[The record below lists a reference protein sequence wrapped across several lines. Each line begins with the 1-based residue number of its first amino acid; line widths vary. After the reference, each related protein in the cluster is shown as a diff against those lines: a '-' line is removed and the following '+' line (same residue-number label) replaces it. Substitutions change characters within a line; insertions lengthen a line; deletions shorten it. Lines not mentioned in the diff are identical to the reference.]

1 MWHIIRNNGTPTK
14 YITINET
21 EGRTDQ
27 LLRDSNS
34 SCWVPALDYASLDKD
49 NQPELLDDFIE
60 SNDYTIIHSFE
71 SDNPITYTN
80 SLLKTHP
87 ELFI

>member
-14 YITINET
+14 YIAIHET
-21 EGRTDQ
+21 EGYTDQ

-34 SCWVPALDYASLDKD
+34 SCWVSTLDYTSLDKD
-49 NQPELLDDFIE
+49 NQPELLDSFVE
-60 SNDYTIIHSFE
+60 SNDYNIIHSFE
-71 SDNPITYTN
+71 SDTPITYTN